1 MINVF
6 ILYQIPRQCQFLFS
20 ASGQL
25 ASFPMVSSTMRINS
39 PGRRFTPSAI
49 RQKVCIPVSL
59 PPFFNAGQVASG
71 RSRQAEKPFLRH
83 APLPPRPRDQ
93 PAQSPAVVIHFR
105 LHLHCSTEAAARQH
119 FSFFISS
126 FSIPAEP
133 SSKFQRQSYSF
144 AQLSPEIL
152 IFQNFSKKFVRFWG
166 RTSLYIIETSERWG
180 CAAGRKKQKSLL

>member
-25 ASFPMVSSTMRINS
+25 APFPMVSSTMRINS

-71 RSRQAEKPFLRH
+71 RSRQAEKHFLRH

-93 PAQSPAVVIHFR
+93 PAQSPAIVIHFCLY
-105 LHLHCSTEAAARQH
+105 LHYSTEAAARQH
-119 FSFFISS
+119 FSFFRGT
-126 FSIPAEP
+126 FFQIPAP
-133 SSKFQRQSYSF
+133 KLQFCPIIARNFDISK
-144 AQLSPEIL
+144 
-152 IFQNFSKKFVRFWG
+152 FSKKV
-166 RTSLYIIETSERWG
+166 WG